1 MTIKNLIL
9 EMIEE
14 QLTENIGDA
23 VSDLADTIKHDGYSK
38 GLEASIADD
47 YEVNPALLLRMFKQK
62 YKKDP
67 KDFVISNIDDKIID
81 AAKRKA
87 KEFRSTAG
95 FSGDFDKYVGKVF
108 EGTVKR
114 KYVFV
119 AYTNRGI
126 HAISIPAQK
135 EMILSFKNQR
145 DASRF
150 LEKNIM

>member
-1 MTIKNLIL
+1 MSIKNLIL

-23 VSDLADTIKHDGYSK
+23 VNDLADTIKHDGYSK

-47 YEVNPALLLRMFKQK
+47 CEVNPALLLRMFKQK

-87 KEFRSTAG
+87 KEYRSTAG
-95 FSGDFDKYVGKVF
+95 FSGDFEKYVGKVF
-108 EGTVKR
+108 EREGNK

-119 AYTNRGI
+119 AYTNKGI
-126 HAISIPAQK
+126 HVISIPAQK
-135 EMILSFKNQR
+135 ERLISFNNQR

>member
-1 MTIKNLIL
+1 
-9 EMIEE
+9 MIEE

-23 VSDLADTIKHDGYSK
+23 VNDLADTIKHDGYSK

-67 KDFVISNIDDKIID
+67 KDFVISNIDDKILD

-87 KEFRSTAG
+87 KDFRDTEG
-95 FSGDFDKYVGKVF
+95 FSGDFEKYVGKVF
-108 EGTVKR
+108 ERSEHK

-119 AYTNRGI
+119 AYTRKGI
-126 HAISIPAQK
+126 HAITIPSQK
-135 EMILSFKNQR
+135 EVIISFNNQR